1 MGVAFVDDFD
11 GCRLLGCCAFNLDS
25 GARTTVKLLPVFLI
39 EHLFGAVE
47 VFLGL
52 ETGQG
57 RDSDQFTVRLRIAL
71 SIGVLLT

>member
-11 GCRLLGCCAFNLDS
+11 GCRLLGCCAFNLD
-25 GARTTVKLLPVFLI
+25 GGLLTTVKLLPVILI
-39 EHLFGAVE
+39 ERLFGAIE

-57 RDSDQFTVRLRIAL
+57 RDSDQFTVSLRIAL
-71 SIGVLLT
+71 SIGILLT